1 MAAKKQ
7 IHLQPSRCS
16 YEYSIVYTDEEVAA
30 GRFVYYRIP
39 THGSLPLGLAMD
51 ATQSRWFTG
60 VDKIGLLRP

>member
-1 MAAKKQ
+1 
-7 IHLQPSRCS
+7 
-16 YEYSIVYTDEEVAA
+16 VYADEDVAA

-51 ATQSRWFTG
+51 ATQSRCFTG